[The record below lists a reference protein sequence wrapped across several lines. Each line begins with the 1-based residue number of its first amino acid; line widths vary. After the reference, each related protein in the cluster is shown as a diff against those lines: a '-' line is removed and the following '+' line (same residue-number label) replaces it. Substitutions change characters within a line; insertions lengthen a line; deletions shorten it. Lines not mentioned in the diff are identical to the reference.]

1 MALLLLPARLPCR
14 AEKRT
19 LSMRLWKMSLRYSSF
34 ICWEHASSISCV
46 KTISRYLTVPL
57 KLSDIKQGFETFG
70 DFCEGTRAQLVF
82 VSVLESAATLV
93 FRVGDQ
99 MAGLIVDA
107 LINAGDEKMPD
118 SEGDIDAHLS
128 VTESRILLQ
137 ILGNAFTAAVEEVF
151 GRMFGGRVVDMIQN
165 VDHASLLGN
174 SLGSGEL
181 LLTAEASA
189 MLKGRC
195 GDFAL
200 GLPLSLVPQLRT
212 RESSS
217 SLKSGDVTGSQ
228 KVSGV
233 AAVPSR

>member
-107 LINAGDEKMPD
+107 LINAGDEKMP
-118 SEGDIDAHLS
+118 
-128 VTESRILLQ
+128 
-137 ILGNAFTAAVEEVF
+137 
-151 GRMFGGRVVDMIQN
+151 
-165 VDHASLLGN
+165 
-174 SLGSGEL
+174 
-181 LLTAEASA
+181 
-189 MLKGRC
+189 
-195 GDFAL
+195 
-200 GLPLSLVPQLRT
+200 
-212 RESSS
+212 
-217 SLKSGDVTGSQ
+217 
-228 KVSGV
+228 
-233 AAVPSR
+233 